1 MYTKQPKKLLILNIL
16 EILKQ
21 YTDEAHRL
29 SQKEIAD
36 ILKNEYMMPVER
48 KAVKRNLSDLIE
60 YGYPIEYRETVRMMP
75 NKKTGVLEENHIY
88 SDFYFARDF
97 SEAELRLLIDSLL
110 FSKHIPSSHCRQL
123 VQKLENLSSRY
134 FKAKTKHI
142 CTLPPNRLENKQLF
156 YTVDILD
163 EAIEKKKQVQFFYA
177 AYAADKKLHPKL
189 DGNGNPRVYTIN
201 PYQIVATNGRYY
213 LICNND
219 AYDNLSNYR
228 IDRITDIQLLDTP
241 AKPKREVKGMENGLD
256 LSKHMAEHI
265 YMFAG
270 KSVRAQFIAEKYI
283 ISDILDYFG
292 DKVTFSNETDDKI
305 TVSVTVN
312 EQDMRLWAMQYALQ
326 VRVTAPQALADAVRS
341 DIRKAAERYGVL
353 TQPPE

>member
-1 MYTKQPKKLLILNIL
+1 M
-16 EILKQ
+16 
-21 YTDEAHRL
+21 
-29 SQKEIAD
+29 
-36 ILKNEYMMPVER
+36 
-48 KAVKRNLSDLIE
+48 
-60 YGYPIEYRETVRMMP
+60 
-75 NKKTGVLEENHIY
+75 
-88 SDFYFARDF
+88 
-97 SEAELRLLIDSLL
+97 
-110 FSKHIPSSHCRQL
+110 
-123 VQKLENLSSRY
+123 
-134 FKAKTKHI
+134 
-142 CTLPPNRLENKQLF
+142 
-156 YTVDILD
+156 
-163 EAIEKKKQVQFFYA
+163 
-177 AYAADKKLHPKL
+177 
-189 DGNGNPRVYTIN
+189 YTIN

-353 TQPPE
+353 TQPAE

>member
-1 MYTKQPKKLLILNIL
+1 M
-16 EILKQ
+16 
-21 YTDEAHRL
+21 
-29 SQKEIAD
+29 
-36 ILKNEYMMPVER
+36 
-48 KAVKRNLSDLIE
+48 
-60 YGYPIEYRETVRMMP
+60 
-75 NKKTGVLEENHIY
+75 
-88 SDFYFARDF
+88 
-97 SEAELRLLIDSLL
+97 IDSLL
-110 FSKHIPSSHCRQL
+110 FSKHIPNSHCRQL
-123 VQKLENLSSRY
+123 IQKLENLSSRY

-142 CTLPPNRLENKQLF
+142 CTLPPNHLENKQLF

-163 EAIEKKKQVQFFYA
+163 EAIEKERQVQFFYA

-189 DGNGNPRVYTIN
+189 DGNGSPRVYTIN

-270 KSVRAQFIAEKYI
+270 KSVRAQFIAEEYI

-353 TQPPE
+353 TQPAE